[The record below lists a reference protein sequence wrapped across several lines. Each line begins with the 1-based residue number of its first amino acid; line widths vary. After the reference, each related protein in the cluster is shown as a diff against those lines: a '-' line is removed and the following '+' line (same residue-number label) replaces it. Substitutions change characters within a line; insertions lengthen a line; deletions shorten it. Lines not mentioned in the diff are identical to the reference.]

1 MGVTEKW
8 ESHGRNLRK
17 ARMDAATI
25 DGAARNPTA
34 LATWANNAGI
44 ALAFITYPLNIAGF
58 PAANEAIESAA
69 TRNGA
74 PVIVSGEIVS
84 RLPEKDRVFLW
95 ALHPNAAMYREIAR
109 EAADLVA
116 ATLPPPPSGG

>member
-1 MGVTEKW
+1 M
-8 ESHGRNLRK
+8 L
-17 ARMDAATI
+17 
-25 DGAARNPTA
+25 TA
-34 LATWANNAGI
+34 LATWANKAGI

-69 TRNGA
+69 TRTGA

>member
-1 MGVTEKW
+1 M
-8 ESHGRNLRK
+8 L
-17 ARMDAATI
+17 
-25 DGAARNPTA
+25 TA
-34 LATWANNAGI
+34 LATWANNGGDRAGLHHLP
-44 ALAFITYPLNIAGF
+44 ANIAGF

-69 TRNGA
+69 TRTGA

-109 EAADLVA
+109 EAADLFA